1 METNKEN
8 FIKGIEKGNTI
19 KVLKEILMVQ
29 ETDESNGEPTL
40 LRKGSEL
47 VIYGIFESYF
57 YAKNEIANRID
68 DERINKRKFIVGFN
82 ELFDLVKRDLVKIK

>member
-1 METNKEN
+1 MEINKEN
-8 FIKGIEKGNTI
+8 FIKGIKKGNTI

-29 ETDESNGEPTL
+29 ETEESNGEPTL

-47 VIYGIFESYF
+47 VIYSILESCF
-57 YAKNEIANRID
+57 YAKNEIANQVD

-82 ELFDLVKRDLVKIK
+82 ELFDLVQRSLVKIK